1 MLRNIKIIHNSTA
14 FIAECLTFFR
24 FEHIFKN
31 YIPIVFKLKKN
42 KKQYATLV
50 TLTVNHISTRREVI
64 NIYCTYIGF
73 QNSKI

>member
-31 YIPIVFKLKKN
+31 YITIVFKLKKKTKTIGN
-42 KKQYATLV
+42 IGNAYCKSYQ
-50 TLTVNHISTRREVI
+50 HQQRS